1 MSGKKRYYPN
11 NWQEYKDSDDD
22 MFDTHTFEELMTW
35 KVGGWEL
42 PSSVACIIR
51 VADVNTGKVKE
62 HVYQRTTAARK
73 KVAELIKTPGI
84 EFTVC
89 DHDAIHHL
97 TQEEIDDDCDDF

>member
-51 VADVNTGKVKE
+51 VSDVNTGKV
-62 HVYQRTTAARK
+62 
-73 KVAELIKTPGI
+73 
-84 EFTVC
+84 
-89 DHDAIHHL
+89 
-97 TQEEIDDDCDDF
+97 